1 MADITFM
8 HVTGEWGHFIDDTT
22 LDPDSDPDEVRPSG
36 SIRFTPQG
44 DWLPAGEPTRSVS
57 VGPVSTTIEQG
68 VIRDLQGREGV
79 RLVATIGGQRVRWKA
94 EISIQHKGAVLTT
107 QTITF
112 RAPADGSTAV
122 RLNDVAIDTAPIDDG
137 RQPTP
142 VADLNLPTLGDY
154 VYSYRISSGQ
164 FPAGSELYYAIGAA
178 PNPDVRWDFDIA
190 GAEATIHVPGAEVA
204 EVTSADS
211 YWLMFRQ
218 SAGGPVIELL
228 TGKVRK
234 K

>member
-8 HVTGEWGHFIDDTT
+8 HVTGQWGHVIDDTT

-36 SIRFTPQG
+36 SIRFTPQV
-44 DWLPAGEPTRSVS
+44 DWLPTGTPTRSVS
-57 VGPVSTTIEQG
+57 ASPVSATIEQG
-68 VIRDLQGREGV
+68 EIRDLQGRNGV
-79 RLVATIGGQRVRWKA
+79 RLVATIGGQRLRWKA
-94 EISIQHKGAVLTT
+94 EISIKYKGTALMT
-107 QTITF
+107 QTVTF
-112 RAPADGSTAV
+112 RAPADGSTAL
-122 RLNDVAIDTAPIDDG
+122 RLNDVAADNAPVDDG

-142 VADLNLPTLGDY
+142 VADLNLPTIGDY
-154 VYSYRISSGQ
+154 VYSYRLSSGE

-178 PNPDVRWDFDIA
+178 PTPDVRWDFTIS
-190 GAEATIHVPGAEVA
+190 GGEATIRVPGADIA
-204 EVTSADS
+204 EVTSAES

-218 SAGGPVIELL
+218 SATGPVIELL